1 MRRKRRLKKN
11 VRNVLIIAL
20 VLVVGIVL
28 INNLKPSYSKQE
40 EITDFKNMKL
50 SEVQDYAKRNKLELK
65 TEYTYDDSIKKDI
78 VIESSINDKT

>member
-11 VRNVLIIAL
+11 VRNVLIITL

-40 EITDFKNMKL
+40 EITDFM
-50 SEVQDYAKRNKLELK
+50 LK
-65 TEYTYDDSIKKDI
+65 GIS
-78 VIESSINDKT
+78 